1 MSNNLGSL
9 CLKRSVVIDND
20 IHEARWLQ
28 VEIASTVEHYHPGE
42 AAIAAIRLALEE
54 ALVNAVVHG
63 NNSDPNK
70 KLRIEYEIG
79 PSEVRI
85 RIEDEGSGFD
95 PTSLPD
101 PTLPEYR
108 LRPRGRG
115 VFLMQTSM
123 TQVTF
128 HGRGNCVEMVRRM
141 NGAHHLAVTSKINVR
156 RQRTGAYQCQT
167 ET

>member
-9 CLKRSVVIDND
+9 CLKRTVVIDND
-20 IHEARWLQ
+20 MHEAGWLQ
-28 VEIASTVEHYHPGE
+28 AEIVSTVEHYHPD
-42 AAIAAIRLALEE
+42 AAAVAAIRLALEE
-54 ALVNAVVHG
+54 ALTNAVVHG

-70 KLRIEYEIG
+70 KLRIDYEVNS
-79 PSEVRI
+79 SEVRI
-85 RIEDEGSGFD
+85 RIEDEGPGFD

-108 LRPRGRG
+108 MRPRGRG
-115 VFLMQTSM
+115 VFLMRNSM

-128 HGRGNCVEMVRRM
+128 LGRGNCVEMVRRM
-141 NGAHHLAVTSKINVR
+141 NGMHYLAVTSRINVR
-156 RQRTGAYQCQT
+156 RQRTGANQCRI